1 MVSRNPEDR
10 DMPLSRES
18 IKSSSE
24 TEEDQS
30 ATIPTSS
37 VTDPFKNKWMPSKK
51 EQHDHSS
58 YLNPNPQL
66 VSFQFNFSLK
76 KHILNQ

>member
-1 MVSRNPEDR
+1 MVSRSPEDR

-37 VTDPFKNKWMPSKK
+37 ATDPSKNKSMPSKK
-51 EQHDHSS
+51 EPHDHSS
-58 YLNPNPQL
+58 YLNTHPN
-66 VSFQFNFSLK
+66 
-76 KHILNQ
+76 